1 MARKNEYGK
10 YVIAAGEVGSYVVCP
25 EAWRL
30 AQIQRIKP
38 VPSRSMR
45 KGTNLHE
52 EWDKQLEQVRAYSRS
67 IRLSL
72 WLLAT
77 AATFFIVKYL
87 IIKPTLLG

>member
-10 YVIAAGEVGSYVVCP
+10 YIIAAGEVGSYVVCP

-45 KGTNLHE
+45 KGNAMHE
-52 EWDKQLEQVRAYSRS
+52 QWDKELKQVRSYSRS
-67 IRLSL
+67 IRVSL

-77 AATFFIVKYL
+77 AATFFIVKYFFV
-87 IIKPTLLG
+87 KPGL